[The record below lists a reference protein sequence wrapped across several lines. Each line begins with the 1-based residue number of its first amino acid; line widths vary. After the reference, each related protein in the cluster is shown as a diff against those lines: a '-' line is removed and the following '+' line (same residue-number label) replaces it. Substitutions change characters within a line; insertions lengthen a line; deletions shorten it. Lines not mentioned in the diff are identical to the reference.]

1 MGVVLGVGVV
11 GVVLGER
18 EWWEWCKV
26 RGCDGSG
33 AG

>member
-1 MGVVLGVGVV
+1 MVGMVLGGGVV
-11 GVVLGER
+11 GVVQGER
-18 EWWEWCKV
+18 WCWV